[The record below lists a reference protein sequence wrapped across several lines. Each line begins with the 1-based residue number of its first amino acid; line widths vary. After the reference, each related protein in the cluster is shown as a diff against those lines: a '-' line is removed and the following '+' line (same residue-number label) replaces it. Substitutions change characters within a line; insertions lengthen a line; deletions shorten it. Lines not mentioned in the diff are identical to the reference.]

1 MRYFILFSLF
11 FASGLALAQD
21 GSHPWSFGLNPYYGG
36 VLKYKKNMKQ
46 LEYTNLHGIE
56 LYANK
61 IADGSKSWH
70 HLYNYPQ
77 WGVAASYVNYGV
89 PDELGWITSLTTYLD
104 ITSSKKKHKWR
115 LNIGTG
121 IVYSSERFDALTNS
135 ENKAISSKI
144 SYVMRGTIHKEFELN
159 ENWFFNV
166 NLAFRHYSNGKL
178 NMPNNGMNY
187 PMVGFGIRYMPHLT
201 PVLEKPEFKTGYSKK
216 IRIAARAAISW
227 REVWQEDV
235 KQKAYSFAIFAGRQ
249 VSKYNRLLVGLDA
262 TKYDQRSIDNANVVY
277 RDKSNLGEDETL
289 DDGNTQAAVTI
300 GTELLISKVSVIVQ
314 GAVYI
319 YKPQAFYANW
329 YQRYGLLYNFNDH
342 LFSQMTLKAHGRTAD
357 MIEFGVGVA
366 F

>member
-1 MRYFILFSLF
+1 
-11 FASGLALAQD
+11 
-21 GSHPWSFGLNPYYGG
+21 
-36 VLKYKKNMKQ
+36 MKQ

-61 IADGSKSWH
+61 IADGSKAWH
-70 HLYNYPQ
+70 HLYNYSQ

-89 PDELGWITSLTTYLD
+89 PDELGWASSLTTYLD
-104 ITSSKKKHKWR
+104 MTTSKKKHKWR

-121 IVYSSERFDALTNS
+121 VVFSSEQFDAVRNN

-144 SYVMRGTIHKEFELN
+144 SYVMRGTIHKEIELN

-166 NLAFRHYSNGKL
+166 NLAFRHYSNGRL

-187 PMVGFGIRYMPHLT
+187 PMVGFGVRYVPY
-201 PVLEKPEFKTGYSKK
+201 PRPALEKPDMKINYSKR
-216 IRIAARAAISW
+216 IRLVARAAVAW

-235 KQKAYSFAIFAGRQ
+235 KHKAYSLAFYASKQ
-249 VSKYNRLLVGLDA
+249 VSRYNRILVGLDA
-262 TKYDQRSIDNANVVY
+262 TKYDQKSVDNANVVY
-277 RDKSNLGEDETL
+277 RDKSNLAENETL
-289 DDGNTQAAVTI
+289 DDSNTQAALTI

-314 GAVYI
+314 GAIYV

-329 YQRYGLLYNFNDH
+329 YQRYGLLYNFNEH
-342 LFSQMTLKAHGRTAD
+342 LFSQVTLKAHGRTAD